1 MILTRRNTRMR
12 PTPNRILALALVT
25 TALFAFGCAKKTTP
39 VQTTPAPPS
48 ATQTP
53 STTPG
58 TTTPTPSGT
67 PGAETP
73 GAQLSDLATVY
84 FALDSSTLDEAAQA
98 VLDRNAK
105 LLRDNASWT
114 VTIAGHCDERGTVE
128 YNQALGERRA
138 LAVRDYLVAAGV
150 PESRLRTV
158 SYGKEMPA
166 VDGHD
171 ESAWSRNRRAEF
183 AR

>member
-1 MILTRRNTRMR
+1 MR
-12 PTPNRILALALVT
+12 PTPTRTLALALVAAI
-25 TALFAFGCAKKTTP
+25 ALLAFGCAKKTTP
-39 VQTTPAPPS
+39 VQTTPAPPAAPP
-48 ATQTP
+48 ATSTP
-53 STTPG
+53 TPG
-58 TTTPTPSGT
+58 TTPSETPPAPTT
-67 PGAETP
+67 PGAS
-73 GAQLSDLATVY
+73 LSDLVTIY
-84 FALDSSTLDEAAQA
+84 FALDSSALDDAARA
-98 VLDRNAK
+98 TLDRNAK
-105 LLRDNASWT
+105 LLRENSAWT

-138 LAVRDYLVAAGV
+138 NSVKDYLVAAGV

-183 AR
+183 TR